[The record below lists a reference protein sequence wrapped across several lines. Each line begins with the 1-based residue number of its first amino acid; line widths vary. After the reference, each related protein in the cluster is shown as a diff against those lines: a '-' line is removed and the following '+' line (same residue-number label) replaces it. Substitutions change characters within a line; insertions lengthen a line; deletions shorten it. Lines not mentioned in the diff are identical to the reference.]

1 MLFQRANDHLIAA
14 KVYGA
19 RGVKFVKKI
28 FQNNLSFN
36 FTQPLTSENG
46 DDIFYIDIL
55 NIIEEVCNEL
65 FILRIFL

>member
-1 MLFQRANDHLIAA
+1 MTNNNSKIIILAA
-14 KVYGA
+14 GEGT
-19 RGVKFVKKI
+19 R
-28 FQNNLSFN
+28 L
-36 FTQPLTSENG
+36 QPLTSENG